1 MIHYFFE
8 LRNRFIYSL
17 LTLIFLSGLSFNYR
31 ETLLFLLV
39 KPSLFIFETN
49 LPYFIYT
56 ELTEIFISYIHLAV
70 AVSTYLYLPFII
82 QHSWQFLNPGLYKIE
97 YLYFKHIVYSF
108 YAVWAVSTLIVH
120 YFLLP
125 HLWEFFS
132 GFDINIF
139 QGPLGLHFEAKL
151 NEYLSFLIYMY
162 IYACFGSQFCVF
174 IVIYILN
181 INQHDLRYIKK
192 LRRYIY
198 IISFFVAAL
207 ITPPDV
213 LSQVIIAICILFV
226 YELLIFLLLLK
237 NEYVVNIWGFRD
249 RNHRTVLMVKQL

>member
-8 LRNRFIYSL
+8 LRNRFIYSF
-17 LTLIFLSGLSFNYR
+17 LTLTFLSGLSFNYR

-56 ELTEIFISYIHLAV
+56 DLTEIFISYIHLAV
-70 AVSTYLYLPFII
+70 SASIYIYLPFII
-82 QHSWQFLNPGLYKIE
+82 HHSWKFLNPGFYKTE
-97 YLYFKHIVYSF
+97 YLYLKHIVYGF
-108 YAVWAVSTLIVH
+108 YAIWVIITLAVH

-132 GFDINIF
+132 GFDTNIF

-151 NEYLSFLIYMY
+151 NEYVSFLIYMY
-162 IYACFGSQFCVF
+162 LYSCFGSQICVF
-174 IVIYILN
+174 IIICILNVNPHDLIYI
-181 INQHDLRYIKK
+181 RK

-198 IISFFVAAL
+198 VISFFVAAL
-207 ITPPDV
+207 ITPPDI
-213 LSQVIIAICILFV
+213 LSQVIIAICILFI
-226 YELLIFLLLLK
+226 YEILIFLLLLK
-237 NEYVVNIWGFRD
+237 NEYVIYIWGFR
-249 RNHRTVLMVKQL
+249 NKTFKHI